1 MQTDEI
7 PAGCG
12 EIARRRHTP
21 ECARN
26 ARESPP
32 ISQNP
37 ASPAAA
43 QRGISAEEGRAR
55 VRSGA
60 TGGAG
65 EGSAPVPRPAVS
77 QPPHPLQVLPASKGG
92 RPRRSPDSAGRRTA
106 PRFFSGRLGVPH
118 AKITLHFAKSWIF
131 PLATRWPAFS
141 GEAKY
146 EHSLSA
152 REQSGRPRLERQPRR
167 CARDDTIFTD
177 RGNAIWL
184 NLPEEQA
191 DLKD

>member
-1 MQTDEI
+1 MCT
-7 PAGCG
+7 
-12 EIARRRHTP
+12 
-21 ECARN
+21 ECAGITTHFPHSRM
-26 ARESPP
+26 
-32 ISQNP
+32 
-37 ASPAAA
+37 PAAA
-43 QRGISAEEGRAR
+43 QRGISAAEGRAR

-65 EGSAPVPRPAVS
+65 DA
-77 QPPHPLQVLPASKGG
+77 QPPSRGAILFPTPDPKPPGRAPRG

-118 AKITLHFAKSWIF
+118 AKITLQLAKSWIF

-152 REQSGRPRLERQPRR
+152 RERRGRPRLERQPQD